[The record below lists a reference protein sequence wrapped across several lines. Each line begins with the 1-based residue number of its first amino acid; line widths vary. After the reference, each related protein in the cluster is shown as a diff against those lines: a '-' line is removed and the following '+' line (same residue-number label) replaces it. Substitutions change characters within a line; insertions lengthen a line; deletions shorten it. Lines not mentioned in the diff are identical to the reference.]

1 MKQQSKKIVALVGF
15 ILASMCASS
24 SFAADVHWK
33 HIIGVITASDDP
45 TTDAAENINVPVG
58 KIKSASFAWSARDG
72 HARVDLDTGRADFE
86 VHGLVIIGQAFSG
99 TTGPVQTVTGTLV
112 CNAGQQTEVP
122 LDTADVPIDSN
133 GNARFSGMIQGIPAT
148 CASPVFL
155 IRIAN
160 LSIPENPG
168 QARGFWIATGTE
180 RTVRP

>member
-1 MKQQSKKIVALVGF
+1 MKQQWKNSVALVGF
-15 ILASMCASS
+15 VLASLCASP

-58 KIKSASFAWSARDG
+58 KVKSASFAWSARDG
-72 HARVDLDTGRADFE
+72 HARVDLDTGQADFE
-86 VHGLVIIGQAFSG
+86 VHGLVIIGQTFSG
-99 TTGPVQTVTGTLV
+99 TTGPVQSVTGTLV
-112 CNAGQQTEVP
+112 CNAGQQTEVA
-122 LDTADVPIDSN
+122 LDTVDVPIDSN
-133 GNARFSGMIQGIPAT
+133 GNARFSGVIPGIPAT

-160 LSIPENPG
+160 LAIPENPG

-180 RTVRP
+180 RSIRP

>member
-1 MKQQSKKIVALVGF
+1 
-15 ILASMCASS
+15 
-24 SFAADVHWK
+24 
-33 HIIGVITASDDP
+33 
-45 TTDAAENINVPVG
+45 
-58 KIKSASFAWSARDG
+58 
-72 HARVDLDTGRADFE
+72 

-122 LDTADVPIDSN
+122 LDTVDVPIDSN

-155 IRIAN
+155 IRIAT
-160 LSIPENPG
+160 LAIPQNPG

-180 RTVRP
+180 RFIRP